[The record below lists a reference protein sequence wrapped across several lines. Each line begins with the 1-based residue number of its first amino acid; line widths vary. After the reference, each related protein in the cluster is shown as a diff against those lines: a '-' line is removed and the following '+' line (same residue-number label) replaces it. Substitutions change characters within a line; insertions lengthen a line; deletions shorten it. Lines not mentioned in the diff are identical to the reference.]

1 MDIVRMIQRSYYR
14 DDDDVDVGPRLEEEV
29 ESQSQSQSRRRPH
42 LDKATGHIADL
53 PLWRVGWVETPGRRN
68 CLNVHEMHYTH
79 MFERILMRTDSTIMT
94 PRPLLWGLKHK
105 IMRCYV
111 QYNRVSQISIYACA
125 VSAFLRIFLF
135 GAKDSQ
141 IRKND
146 YASRLAEMKKMRIL

>member
-14 DDDDVDVGPRLEEEV
+14 DDDDVDVGPRPEEEV
-29 ESQSQSQSRRRPH
+29 ESQSQSQSRRTPH
-42 LDKATGHIADL
+42 LDKATGRIADL

-79 MFERILMRTDSTIMT
+79 MFERILMRTDSTITT

-111 QYNRVSQISIYACA
+111 QYNRDSITSTPDA
-125 VSAFLRIFLF
+125 R
-135 GAKDSQ
+135 
-141 IRKND
+141 
-146 YASRLAEMKKMRIL
+146 